1 MIAPPTT
8 PSTAPFA
15 APSTAPPATS
25 VPLPPRRRVDETVRG
40 GSSAVSG
47 SKPDCCVASAWHSA
61 RSAAAFCAG
70 VGGGAGGGGFSQPAS
85 RSAAIS
91 ALVRCMGNLPRAR
104 RLALVGH
111 LEVALIAR
119 VPPALALH
127 HRVLRAAALVAVRAP
142 HRALGARREEGLHAL
157 ARRRRE
163 LEVEVGVDL
172 RDRAHR

>member
-25 VPLPPRRRVDETVRG
+25 PALPPRRRVDESVRR

-85 RSAAIS
+85 SSAAIS
-91 ALVRCMGNLPRAR
+91 ALVRCMLRLPAPY
-104 RLALVGH
+104 LTLVGH
-111 LEVALIAR
+111 VEVALVAR
-119 VPPALALH
+119 VAPALALH
-127 HRVLRAAALVAVRAP
+127 HRVLLAAALVAVRAP
-142 HRALGARREEGLHAL
+142 HRALRARRGEGVHAL
-157 ARRRRE
+157 ARRAR
-163 LEVEVGVDL
+163 G
-172 RDRAHR
+172 AP